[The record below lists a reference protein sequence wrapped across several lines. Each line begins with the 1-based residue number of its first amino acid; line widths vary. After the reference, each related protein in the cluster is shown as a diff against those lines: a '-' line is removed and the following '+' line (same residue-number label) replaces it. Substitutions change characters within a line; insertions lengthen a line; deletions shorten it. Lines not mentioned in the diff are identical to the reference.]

1 MFAFLRAFLCVFV
14 AAPFLVPIAAE
25 GQVFPVSYATLLAF
39 DEANEALHCP
49 LCSYPASGGT
59 TYFVRTVEGLNVA
72 FADLGDAMNVVE
84 ALNAMADAQH
94 RCDRA
99 QYVLAL
105 NDYAMAI
112 GSPDQEGTE
121 QAEVAGV
128 FGLLYPHREL
138 SPLFDYVVPPFHG
151 CGSHRAAIGKA
162 NPGGAKR
169 AALRWS
175 RR

>member
-1 MFAFLRAFLCVFV
+1 MFAYLRAFLCMFV
-14 AAPFLVPIAAE
+14 AAPFLVSIAAE
-25 GQVFPVSYATLLAF
+25 AQVFPASYARLLTF
-39 DEANEALHCP
+39 DETNHVLHCP
-49 LCSYPASGGT
+49 LCNYPPSDGT

-84 ALNAMADAQH
+84 ALNAMADAQR

-99 QYVLAL
+99 QYDLAL
-105 NDYAMAI
+105 NDYEMAI
-112 GSPDQEGTE
+112 GSPDQEATDE
-121 QAEVAGV
+121 AEVDGV
-128 FGLLYPHREL
+128 FGLLYPRRKL
-138 SPLFDYVVPPFHG
+138 SSLFDYVVPPYHG

-162 NPGGAKR
+162 NPGMAKR